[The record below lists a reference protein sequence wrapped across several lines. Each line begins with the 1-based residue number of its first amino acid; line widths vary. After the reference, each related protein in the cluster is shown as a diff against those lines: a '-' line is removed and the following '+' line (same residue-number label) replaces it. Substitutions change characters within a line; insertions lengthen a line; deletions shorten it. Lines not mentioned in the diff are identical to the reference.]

1 MNDYERKELLMQI
14 VEAIGTL
21 ESTVPGLAL
30 LQNLFKRMYNSGNL
44 KLLIE
49 GIDDEVTTSEG
60 ANIAGMYDKFD
71 NTMTLVIRK
80 ANLGKKFFG
89 LVTDYGTVNTATIH
103 ELILT
108 TMHELQHYAAFNY
121 TLKFRKIWGNIQ
133 RKFLLQTIYN
143 LIVMGA
149 ATFLPPKATYASP
162 QILLQDQ
169 KFAKA
174 FAYYFASTQIT
185 DTARIINFLRTYN
198 QITDYLYRKTDF
210 GWARFFD
217 NMLVAGVDLSAL
229 DLSSNRARKLAN
241 ALRLSYCDLWP
252 NLVQSPHFRRT
263 FFYQEIF
270 APSEIVCVLAGA
282 GNYSQDV
289 SKCLQQTFELF

>member
-14 VEAIGTL
+14 VSAIGTL
-21 ESTVPGLAL
+21 DSSVPGLAL
-30 LQNLFKRMYNSGNL
+30 LKDVFQRMYNRGNL
-44 KLLIE
+44 KLLVE
-49 GIDDEVTTSEG
+49 GIDDVTTSEG

-89 LVTDYGTVNTATIH
+89 LVTDYGTVNTTTIH

-108 TMHELQHYAAFNY
+108 TMHELQHFAAFNY
-121 TLKFRKIWGNIQ
+121 TLRFRKIWGNIQ

-149 ATFLPPKATYASP
+149 TTFLPPKATYASP

-217 NMLVAGVDLSAL
+217 NVLVAGVDLSTL
-229 DLSSNRARKLAN
+229 DISTTRARKLAN
-241 ALRLSYCDLWP
+241 ALRLAYCDLWP
-252 NLVQSPHFRRT
+252 DLVQSPHFRRT

-270 APSEIVCVLAGA
+270 APSEIVCVLAGS
-282 GNYSQDV
+282 GVYPPDV
-289 SKCLQQTFELF
+289 AKCLQQTFELF